1 MPRRLRRRT
10 RRRLWQAAA
19 VVGVLAAFLAVW
31 SARPGRNAA
40 ESAPVGSP
48 STTTP
53 VLPTATPTVIG
64 ATPKPISGSLSGFPF
79 PIPSSSRVNSP
90 GPHDVVLE
98 VTSDHKLGTVGYQTR
113 SGKRAVIRSG
123 GSSSFRLTD
132 QVPGPGLLVVLAVQV
147 GPDAKS
153 ATCKILV
160 DGAVASVQTARGP
173 NRVVV
178 CLA

>member
-1 MPRRLRRRT
+1 M
-10 RRRLWQAAA
+10 
-19 VVGVLAAFLAVW
+19 
-31 SARPGRNAA
+31 
-40 ESAPVGSP
+40 
-48 STTTP
+48 
-53 VLPTATPTVIG
+53 
-64 ATPKPISGSLSGFPF
+64 
-79 PIPSSSRVNSP
+79 
-90 GPHDVVLE
+90 VLE

-113 SGKRAVIRSG
+113 SGKHAVIRPG

-132 QVPGPGLLVVLAVQV
+132 QVPGPGVLAVLAVQV

-160 DGAVASVQTARGP
+160 DGVVANVQTAHGP

>member
-19 VVGVLAAFLAVW
+19 VIGVLAALLAVW
-31 SARPGRNAA
+31 SARPGHNAA
-40 ESAPVGSP
+40 ESAPVVTP

-53 VLPTATPTVIG
+53 VLPTDTPTPIG
-64 ATPKPISGSLSGFPF
+64 ATPISGSFSGFPF

-113 SGKRAVIRSG
+113 SGKHAVIRSG

-132 QVPGPGLLVVLAVQV
+132 QVPGPGLLAVLAVQV
-147 GPDAKS
+147 GPDARS
-153 ATCKILV
+153 ATCKILI
-160 DGAVASVQTARGP
+160 DGAVARVQTAHGP

>member
-19 VVGVLAAFLAVW
+19 VIGVLAALLAVW
-31 SARPGRNAA
+31 SARPGHNAA
-40 ESAPVGSP
+40 ESAPVVTP

-53 VLPTATPTVIG
+53 VLPTDTPTPIG
-64 ATPKPISGSLSGFPF
+64 AAPISGSFSGFPF

-113 SGKRAVIRSG
+113 SGKHAVIRSG

-132 QVPGPGLLVVLAVQV
+132 QVPGPGLLAVLAVQV
-147 GPDAKS
+147 GPDARS
-153 ATCKILV
+153 ATCKILI
-160 DGAVASVQTARGP
+160 DGAVARVQTAHGP

>member
-10 RRRLWQAAA
+10 RRRLWQGAA
-19 VVGVLAAFLAVW
+19 VVGVLAALLAVW
-31 SARPGRNAA
+31 SARPGHNAA
-40 ESAPVGSP
+40 QSAPVVTP

-53 VLPTATPTVIG
+53 VLPTDTPTPIG
-64 ATPKPISGSLSGFPF
+64 AAPISGRLSGFPF
-79 PIPSSSRVNSP
+79 PIPSSSRVNTP

-113 SGKRAVIRSG
+113 SGKHAVIQPG
-123 GSSSFRLTD
+123 GSRWFHLTD
-132 QVPGPGLLVVLAVQV
+132 QVPGPGLLAVLAAQI
-147 GPDAKS
+147 GPDANS

-160 DGAVASVQTARGP
+160 DGVVASVQTAHGP